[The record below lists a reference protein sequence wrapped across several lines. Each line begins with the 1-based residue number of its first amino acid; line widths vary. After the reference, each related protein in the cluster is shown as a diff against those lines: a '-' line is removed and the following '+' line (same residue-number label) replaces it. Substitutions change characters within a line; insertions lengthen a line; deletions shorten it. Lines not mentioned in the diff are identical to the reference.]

1 MNRAL
6 LVLLAISVCG
16 CEGKLVGPGPLG
28 GEGGSATGGAGGSMG
43 TGGGGG
49 GGSVAALSNL
59 DVYTRLNASCGGCH
73 TLTNRPY
80 FASLEAFES
89 SIAYDPRWVTP
100 GDPTTSVLM
109 ELLDGRR
116 AVRMPPAPQP
126 TFAVMAGNGQTLIS
140 ILELE
145 EWIRNLTPRT
155 VTPPLDVPVVRRKT
169 AEQVITSLQ
178 DQLGLSESDFYDA
191 SWNPYAND
199 TYAVRSPDAVP
210 YADAFDQG
218 GTLFMA
224 MGGPWRLE
232 GKLRNDAPSLG
243 FVQALTHV
251 SQAWCRTAFN
261 KPGNTAVF
269 TRATLSD
276 ASSTTGGAMNIRS
289 NIADLYLRMLGAD
302 PPQAEVD
309 DLFDNVF
316 KPYEP
321 RGALVA
327 WTAVCSS
334 LVRDPLWMLY

>member
-1 MNRAL
+1 MRAL
-6 LVLLAISVCG
+6 LLAACLLG
-16 CEGKLVGPGPLG
+16 CEGNLSGTTGG
-28 GEGGSATGGAGGSMG
+28 GEGGGSLGGGAGASGGS
-43 TGGGGG
+43 GG
-49 GGSVAALSNL
+49 GGSGGGGNVAALSNL
-59 DVYTRLNASCGGCH
+59 DVYTRLLPTCGGCH

-80 FASLEAFES
+80 FVTLEAFES
-89 SIAYDPRWVTP
+89 SIAYDPRWVIP
-100 GDPTTSVLM
+100 GSPSTSVFM
-109 ELLDGRR
+109 DLLNGTRP
-116 AVRMPPAPQP
+116 VRMPPAPQP
-126 TFAVMAGNGQTLIS
+126 AFVTMAANGQTQIS
-140 ILELE
+140 IAELE

-155 VTPPLDVPVVRRKT
+155 VTPPLDVAVVRRKS
-169 AEQVITSLQ
+169 AEQVISSLY
-178 DQLGLSESDFYDA
+178 DQLGLVDADLYDTT
-191 SWNPYAND
+191 WNPLAGD

-210 YADAFDQG
+210 YADPFDQG

-232 GKLRNDAPSLG
+232 GKLRNDTPSQG

-251 SQAWCRTAFN
+251 SQAWCRKAFN
-261 KPGNTAVF
+261 KPGNQAVL

-276 ASSTTGGAMNIRS
+276 ASSTPAGAANIRA
-289 NIADLYLRMLGAD
+289 NISDLYLRMLGEDA
-302 PPQAEVD
+302 PAAEVD